1 MALVNFIQ
9 AINQAIDEEMERDPL
24 TFVMGEDVILAA
36 VRRDPRTDQEIR
48 PQARAQ
54 HANFGGRLRRRG
66 GGRGDGRDAADL
78 RSRVRELLLLR
89 VRPGV

>member
-1 MALVNFIQ
+1 MALVSFIQ
-9 AINQAIDEEMERDPL
+9 AINQAIVEEMERDPL
-24 TFVMGEDVILAA
+24 TFVMGEDVMLSAFGA
-36 VRRDPRTDQEIR
+36 TRGLHREIR

-54 HANFGGRLRRRG
+54 HADFGGRLRRRG